1 MRDSTE
7 IRLVKAAKYALKQI
21 GLREIT
27 TERQEKN
34 GTSAWRCDKSGY
46 EFSEYTTG
54 YVRRQSVPGFFKRK
68 PTNIYQINP
77 RYYVKEEL
85 PAEFIHFKGN
95 IRKIQAVVNEISH
108 FEMIEDKHSRLL
120 YILAFYLRNKD
131 RFIYNKEIQDLD
143 VERRRKLYGQ

>member
-1 MRDSTE
+1 MRESTE
-7 IRLVKAAKYALKQI
+7 IKLIKAAKYALRQA

-54 YVRRQSVPGFFKRK
+54 YVRRQSVPGFFKSK

-77 RYYVKEEL
+77 RYYIKEEL
-85 PAEFIHFKGN
+85 PAELIRHKGKW
-95 IRKIQAVVNEISH
+95 RKIQAYEDEISY
-108 FEMIEDKHSRLL
+108 FELIEDKHSRLL

-131 RFIYNKEIQDLD
+131 RFIYNKQLKDL
-143 VERRRKLYGQ
+143 KS

>member
-1 MRDSTE
+1 MRESTE
-7 IRLVKAAKYALKQI
+7 IKLVKAAKAALAGA

-34 GTSAWRCDKSGY
+34 GTSAWRCDKSDY
-46 EFSEYTTG
+46 EFSEYVTG
-54 YVRRQSVPGFFKRK
+54 YVRRQSVPSFYKRK
-68 PTNIYQINP
+68 PNNIYQINP
-77 RYYVKEEL
+77 RYYIKEEL

-108 FEMIEDKHSRLL
+108 FEMIEHKHGRLL

-131 RFIYNKEIQDLD
+131 RFIHNKHIKDL
-143 VERRRKLYGQ
+143 KS